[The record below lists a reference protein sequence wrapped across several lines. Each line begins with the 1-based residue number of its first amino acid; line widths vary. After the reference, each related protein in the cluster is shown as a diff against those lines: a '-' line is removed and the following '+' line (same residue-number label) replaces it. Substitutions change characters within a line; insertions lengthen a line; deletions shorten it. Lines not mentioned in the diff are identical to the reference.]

1 MCQSIVQLG
10 QPVTRRLI
18 YSPRRFLFLA
28 AVMVTAI
35 GCSGSREESAV
46 SAANGAWTPLLIAS
60 ADTSDLGVP
69 FLAAALPNGQFAF
82 ATASSSGLVEV
93 IDSTGAVIR
102 QFGGVGEGPGEY
114 RGVLWLLGHG
124 DSLVVGTGQGKTLV
138 FSTDGAYLGEV
149 RLQLRPSG
157 YRAHLRGDTLVVA
170 EPIYTKDR
178 FGYPLH
184 VMTLSG
190 DTLRSFGVAD
200 RSFDAAS
207 VKGDAARLFRS
218 VAPATDSTFWAVAPF
233 TYRIEE
239 WSAAGVLIRE
249 AQAER
254 AWLLPGAGEMSSAQ
268 LIGGVLPAP
277 RVRGIQ
283 RSSGGK
289 LLALTERPRSA
300 ESDPAPQHLGSTGF
314 SGRLTELVQEI
325 ELVDP
330 STGTLLW
337 SIINPG
343 PAYLMGFLGPDLLW
357 GITTDPDGREQ
368 PVVYRL
374 PTRAE

>member
-1 MCQSIVQLG
+1 MP
-10 QPVTRRLI
+10 QPVMRLPTLVWRRECST
-18 YSPRRFLFLA
+18 YRRQLFLA
-28 AVMVTAI
+28 AAAFVAI
-35 GCSGSREESAV
+35 GCAEPREQSAV
-46 SAANGAWTPLLIAS
+46 PAADGAWTPLLA
-60 ADTSDLGVP
+60 AREDTTDLAPP
-69 FLAAALPNGQFAF
+69 FYATALPNGQFAF
-82 ATASSSGLVEV
+82 ATSAFSDRIEV
-93 IDSTGAVIR
+93 IDTTGAVVRLI
-102 QFGGVGEGPGEY
+102 GGIGDGPGEY
-114 RGVLWLLGHG
+114 RGVRWLLRRG
-124 DSLVVGTGQGKTLV
+124 DSLLVGTTKGNI
-138 FSTDGAYLGEV
+138 FAYTTGGVYIGEV
-149 RLQLRPSG
+149 PLRMRLSG
-157 YRAHLRGDTLVVA
+157 YLAPLRGDTLMVA

-200 RSFDAAS
+200 RRFDAAS

-337 SIINPG
+337 SSTNPG

-374 PTRAE
+374 PNPLE